1 MKRVT
6 PILLAMTC
14 LFACG
19 QKKQVPESLGDIKT
33 VVAHLDS
40 TVTAMYGWEPRDSTY
55 NHAVDTMVAD
65 IMNQYPPEG
74 KESGEADYSAPA
86 IQQQA
91 YDEARVTWA
100 AFKKLCDEDKYEE
113 ALDFYLS
120 DKPNEGGKNAGD
132 FLVFFKH
139 STQRYTF
146 LSAVLLPLMRE
157 YKGDDF
163 ALKHYIDDLQLEKA
177 MEDFSIALNEEN
189 SGYIPEAYP
198 AMVMDLG
205 YALLADGRMEEAQD
219 LFGDLVNAVYGIT
232 GDALYAN
239 FLGTK
244 YGARLYVKDGKD
256 DFAVAT
262 WENFKDYLNENKSDY
277 TEEEL
282 TEVFGKIQEE
292 IDAIQGQQ

>member
-1 MKRVT
+1 MKRVI
-6 PILLAMTC
+6 PILLAITC

-19 QKKQVPESLGDIKT
+19 QKKQVPESLADIKA

-40 TVTAMYGWEPRDSTY
+40 TVTAMYGWEPSDSTY
-55 NHAVDTMVAD
+55 NHSVDTLVAD

-74 KESGEADYSAPA
+74 REAGEADYSVPA

-100 AFKKLCDEDKYEE
+100 TFKKLCDEDKYEE
-113 ALDFYLS
+113 ALDFYLA
-120 DKPNEGGKNAGD
+120 DKPNEVGKNAGD

-157 YKGDDF
+157 YKGDEY
-163 ALKHYIDDLQLEKA
+163 ALKHYIDDLQFEKA

-189 SGYIPEAYP
+189 SGYVPEVYP

-205 YALLADGRMEEAQD
+205 YALLADGRMDEAQE

-244 YGARLYVKDGKD
+244 YGARLYLKDGKD
-256 DFAVAT
+256 DWAVAT
-262 WENFKDYLNENKSDY
+262 WENFKDYLNENKADY

-282 TEVFGKIQEE
+282 SEIFGKIQEE
-292 IDAIQGQQ
+292 IDAIQGQ